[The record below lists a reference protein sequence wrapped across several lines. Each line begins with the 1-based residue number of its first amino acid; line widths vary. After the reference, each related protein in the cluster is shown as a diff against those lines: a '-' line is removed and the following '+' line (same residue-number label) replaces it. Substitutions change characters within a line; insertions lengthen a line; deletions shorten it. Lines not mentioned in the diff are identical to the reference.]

1 MAKFTEPLAPLYIA
15 TDETVVRSR
24 TQKWVHSTTKEVYG
38 NTDWNRPEKLAE
50 IGALPLRDEYPE
62 AGYQADG
69 WEIVVEEGGYV
80 RRPTSVSLIP
90 PPDREGLLAQLIVK
104 VDELTAT
111 RIVSGFEINGRVL
124 SSSVAAQ
131 SNFVQIDAA
140 LKRGDAAFPLPWST
154 LAGASFEIQDIAEWN
169 AILKAKDMHVF
180 MTEKMGGMIIR
191 AQLSAMTIEQLQAWV
206 DPRLPVV

>member
-1 MAKFTEPLAPLYIA
+1 MQPLYVPS
-15 TDETVVRSR
+15 TK
-24 TQKWVHSTTKEVYG
+24 TQIRDKKHRYVHPTTREVYG
-38 NTDWNRPEKLAE
+38 GTDYDNPEKLAE
-50 IGALPLRDEYPE
+50 IGAIPLTDEAPPS
-62 AGYQADG
+62 GYLADG
-69 WEIVVEEGGYV
+69 WEIVAEEGGYV

-90 PPDREGLLAQLIVK
+90 PPDREAFLAKLIVG

-140 LKRGDAAFPLPWST
+140 LKRGDAAFPMPWST
-154 LAGASFEIQDIAEWN
+154 LAGASFEIQDQAEWD
-169 AILKAKDMHVF
+169 ATLKAKDTHVF

-206 DPRLPVV
+206 DPRLPVVEEDVV